1 MSQQRKRRGRVF
13 VWFERVS
20 LGIGMSVVAFFIERR
35 LISAIKKGAMKT
47 RTPEEPDAPER
58 NVELA
63 TSANQV
69 GDQPDR

>member
-20 LGIGMSVVAFFIERR
+20 LGVGMSVMAFFIERR
-35 LISAIKKGAMKT
+35 LISAIKKGGMKT
-47 RTPEEPDAPER
+47 RPPEEPETPER

-63 TSANQV
+63 ASANQV